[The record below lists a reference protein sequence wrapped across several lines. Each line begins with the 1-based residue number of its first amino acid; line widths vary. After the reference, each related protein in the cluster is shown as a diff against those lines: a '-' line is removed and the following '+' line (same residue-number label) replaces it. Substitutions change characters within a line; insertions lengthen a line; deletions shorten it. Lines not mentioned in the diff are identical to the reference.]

1 MFHQILQGFIDLGS
15 KLDFLPGFQ
24 HASLGDI
31 ESELAEF
38 IV

>member
-1 MFHQILQGFIDLGS
+1 MFHEIFQGFIDFRS
-15 KLDFLPGFQ
+15 KLDLLPGFQ